1 MWIRGRN
8 FVRGGDVP
16 IETTLLFVSAS
27 IALCLAPGPDN
38 LFVMTQ
44 SALYG
49 RRAGVLITLGL
60 CTGLMIH
67 TSAVAL
73 GVAAIFQN
81 SAVAFNGLK
90 IAGALYLLFLA
101 YQSFTAKPLFLTD
114 TGDTTINSAR
124 LYGRGVLMNV
134 ANPKVAIF
142 FLAFLPQFAD
152 SQAGS
157 VSLQILVLGATF
169 MLVAMFIFVGVAW
182 FAGSLAHWLTRS
194 ERAQIMIHKVAS
206 IVFLGLALRLAL
218 LER

>member
-1 MWIRGRN
+1 MPL
-8 FVRGGDVP
+8 DV
-16 IETTLLFVSAS
+16 TMLFISAS
-27 IALCLAPGPDN
+27 VALCLAPGPDN

-60 CTGLMIH
+60 CTGLIIH

-73 GVAAIFQN
+73 GVAAIFQH
-81 SAVAFNGLK
+81 SDVAFNGLK
-90 IAGALYLLFLA
+90 IAGAIYLLFLA
-101 YQSFTAKPLFLTD
+101 YQSFRAKPLSLAD
-114 TGDTTINSAR
+114 TGDTIINSAR

-134 ANPKVAIF
+134 TNPKVALF

-152 SQAGS
+152 PQAGP
-157 VSLQILVLGATF
+157 VSLQILVLGAIF
-169 MLVAMFIFVGVAW
+169 MLIAMFIFIGVAW
-182 FAGSLAHWLTRS
+182 FSGSLAHWLTRS

-206 IVFLGLALRLAL
+206 IVFLGLALRLAF